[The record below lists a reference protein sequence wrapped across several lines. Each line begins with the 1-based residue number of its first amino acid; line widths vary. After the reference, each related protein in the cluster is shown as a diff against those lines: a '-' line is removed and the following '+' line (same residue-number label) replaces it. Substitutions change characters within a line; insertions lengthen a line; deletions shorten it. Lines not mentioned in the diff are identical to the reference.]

1 MLSILVVSAPVIEI
15 FGNQTITSSITLK
28 SHFSVSAGELLI
40 ASDEGPKLM
49 GNPQVSE

>member
-1 MLSILVVSAPVIEI
+1 MRSILVVSALVIEI
-15 FGNQTITSSITLK
+15 FGNQTITTITLK

-40 ASDEGPKLM
+40 ALDEGPKLM